1 MFQVLLN
8 KKAGP
13 EDFKKAFEAFD
24 FDVLKFYDLTIGS
37 IQVKAYFNFSGKISS
52 KELMKVLTEFGE
64 MKLSLEEAEEMIS
77 MVDTDKDNMMDYM
90 EFVTLFT
97 Q

>member
-1 MFQVLLN
+1 M
-8 KKAGP
+8 
-13 EDFKKAFEAFD
+13 ES
-24 FDVLKFYDLTIGS
+24 KFYDLIIVS
-37 IQVKAYFNFSGKISS
+37 IQVQACFNFSGKISY

-77 MVDTDKDNMMDYM
+77 MVDTDKDNMMDYL
-90 EFVTLFT
+90 EFVNLFT

>member
-1 MFQVLLN
+1 M
-8 KKAGP
+8 
-13 EDFKKAFEAFD
+13 ES
-24 FDVLKFYDLTIGS
+24 KFYDFTIVS
-37 IQVKAYFNFSGKISS
+37 IQVQACFNLSGKISD
-52 KELMKVLTEFGE
+52 KELIKVLTEFGE
-64 MKLSLEEAEEMIS
+64 MKLSLDEAEEMIS

>member
-1 MFQVLLN
+1 M
-8 KKAGP
+8 
-13 EDFKKAFEAFD
+13 ES
-24 FDVLKFYDLTIGS
+24 KFYDLTIGS
-37 IQVKAYFNFSGKISS
+37 IQVQACFNYSGKISS

>member
-1 MFQVLLN
+1 MESKFN
-8 KKAGP
+8 
-13 EDFKKAFEAFD
+13 DF
-24 FDVLKFYDLTIGS
+24 TIVN
-37 IQVKAYFNFSGKISS
+37 IQVQEYFNCSGKISY

-77 MVDTDKDNMMDYM
+77 MVDTDNDNMMDYM

-97 Q
+97 QPYM